1 MPKKPNKS
9 YKHINRY
16 DWTKV
21 KDWKYPYKDYGL
33 YGCLNDPK
41 YIKNKSELFNI
52 NGNGW
57 WWGNGWWNN
66 KTETLM
72 EYNRRLK
79 REKRSIK

>member
-21 KDWKYPYKDYGL
+21 KDWKYPYRDYGL

-41 YIKNKSELFNI
+41 YIRHRDSLFSI

-57 WWGNGWWNN
+57 WWGNGWWSDEV
-66 KTETLM
+66 KETPM

-79 REKRSIK
+79 KEKGE